1 MSRWFPGASAAGPT
15 ASEAPAPAAEGHREA
30 LLRLAAREARM
41 LEGQVNFLTP
51 ELLQVDSLVR
61 EAAGTLEDAAAC
73 STSTC
78 WPARSR
84 PRCRAPWRVR
94 RTESRAIA
102 SMP

>member
-1 MSRWFPGASAAGPT
+1 MSRWFSGASAAGPT

-30 LLRLAAREARM
+30 LLRLAAGGFRDMTRIAS
-41 LEGQVNFLTP
+41 GQPNIWLDICAENRTAI
-51 ELLQVDSLVR
+51 LS
-61 EAAGTLEDAAAC
+61 A
-73 STSTC
+73 STC

-94 RTESRAIA
+94 RTESRATA